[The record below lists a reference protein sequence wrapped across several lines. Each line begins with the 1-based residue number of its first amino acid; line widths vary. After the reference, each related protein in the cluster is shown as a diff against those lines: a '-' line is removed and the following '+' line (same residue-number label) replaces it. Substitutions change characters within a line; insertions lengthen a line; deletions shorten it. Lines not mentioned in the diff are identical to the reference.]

1 MEDDFMKKGSILACS
16 ITCAMVVGGVI
27 AYFAMPEDLKYKIKN
42 KMSNMLSM
50 KSVCP
55 CCNK

>member
-1 MEDDFMKKGSILACS
+1 MKKGSILACS
-16 ITCAMVVGGVI
+16 ITCAMIVGGVI

-42 KMSNMLSM
+42 KISNMLSM

>member
-27 AYFAMPEDLKYKIKN
+27 AYFAMPEDLKYKIN
-42 KMSNMLSM
+42 LDSINEIIALFFS
-50 KSVCP
+50 
-55 CCNK
+55 

>member
-1 MEDDFMKKGSILACS
+1 MKKGSILACS

-42 KMSNMLSM
+42 KIKNKMSNMLSM

>member
-27 AYFAMPEDLKYKIKN
+27 ALGKYLLSDNSPETITEG
-42 KMSNMLSM
+42 
-50 KSVCP
+50 
-55 CCNK
+55 